1 MEIGLWSWRRDLR
14 HGLAAVLASGS
25 ILVTLWSV
33 GIELPLPGIPG
44 LSDPSGT
51 SIVQASPFANS
62 PRVVSASGRPAEPE
76 RFAGLRTPSFAQPIE
91 RSRQAIVRVGG
102 ETPTVLGPGQ
112 IEVPVTPP
120 ERVESPPPSPP
131 PVTSPPRMEMP
142 RTPTL
147 PMPTTPEPIVIEPS
161 VPTVPTL
168 EAPTLTVP
176 ELPALP

>member
-44 LSDPSGT
+44 ISDPSGT
-51 SIVQASPFANS
+51 SIVQSSPFEDS
-62 PRVVSASGRPAEPE
+62 PRGVSAGDRPAEPE
-76 RFAGLRTPSFAQPIE
+76 RFAGLRTPSFAQPLE
-91 RSRQAIVRVGG
+91 RSRQTIVRVGG

-112 IEVPVTPP
+112 IEAPPTPP
-120 ERVESPPPSPP
+120 ERVEPPSPSPP
-131 PVTSPPRMEMP
+131 PVTPPPRTEVP
-142 RTPTL
+142 PTPQL
-147 PMPTTPEPIVIEPS
+147 PAPSAPEPIVIEPT

-168 EAPTLTVP
+168 EVPTLTVP

>member
-14 HGLAAVLASGS
+14 HGLAAVLASAS

-44 LSDPSGT
+44 ISDPSGT
-51 SIVQASPFANS
+51 SIVQASPFEDR
-62 PRVVSASGRPAEPE
+62 PRVVSASGGPAEPE
-76 RFAGLRTPSFAQPIE
+76 RFAGLRRPSFAQPIE
-91 RSRQAIVRVGG
+91 RSRQAVVRARG
-102 ETPTVLGPGQ
+102 ETPTVLRPGQ

-120 ERVESPPPSPP
+120 ERVQSPPPSPP
-131 PVTSPPRMEMP
+131 PVTRMEMP
-142 RTPTL
+142 RTPAL
-147 PMPTTPEPIVIEPS
+147 PMPIAPEPIVIEPT